1 MLVVYLAFWLRT
13 GVGPALALANQSTPS
28 GRWMVIGFARGGSAL
43 RGFVVWPFEN
53 LADAI
58 GTRLASG
65 NSCLQYVLLFSL
77 RVRLVFNLWPN
88 YSDHA
93 HLGRID
99 EHDLI
104 IHLSELVGLCF
115 RVGGEDVVR

>member
-1 MLVVYLAFWLRT
+1 MSSFRYHPGLCCLRRLIGRAVRQRAASNREPPPRMGKRNDVPSELLPHSACCPGSIAAGAHSTHSNCGNLT
-13 GVGPALALANQSTPS
+13 GSSRN
-28 GRWMVIGFARGGSAL
+28 IH
-43 RGFVVWPFEN
+43 
-53 LADAI
+53 
-58 GTRLASG
+58 
-65 NSCLQYVLLFSL
+65 
-77 RVRLVFNLWPN
+77 
-88 YSDHA
+88 SDHA